1 MRFLSLP
8 ARPVPKLL
16 ALGAGLGLAFALAAG
31 CAERRDGAPALSA
44 EEEFFVQQYLRVVEA
59 RRLAALGDS
68 LAEGRFARLAA
79 ELPEDSLRSLAAA
92 FSAEQPERWPLIFE
106 EIVRRKQTLEGE
118 APR

>member
-8 ARPVPKLL
+8 ARPVPMFL
-16 ALGAGLGLAFALAAG
+16 ALAAGLGLALALAGG
-31 CAERRDGAPALSA
+31 CAEQRAAAPALSA

-68 LAEGRFARLAA
+68 LAGERFARLAA
-79 ELPEDSLRSLAAA
+79 SLPDDSLRALAGA

-106 EIVRRKQTLEGE
+106 EIVRRKQALEGE
-118 APR
+118 PPR